1 MLNLFSVHPFSA
13 QSLSASCVL
22 MMVLLRWPVS
32 SFKSFSERHDKL
44 LRKPILRST
53 MDKATDVFS
62 SDSFWRAFAR
72 DLREAQGRVIIQ
84 SPFVTIKRLRILQPI
99 LFELIQRNVSVCVF
113 VQRPQ
118 RTNSAV
124 KPSDAETDR
133 IRSFQ
138 DCLRSMDRLGLHVN
152 DRLDIHEKL
161 AIIDE
166 SILWEG
172 SMNILSHSR
181 TSERMRRIVSSNET
195 SGALQL
201 HRLLDCTNCRRV
213 SPEHSVGLVE
223 QLVDA
228 RLAQSLSRAELAR
241 RCNVSPTAIARVEL
255 PGSNSRL
262 SSLLRFAA
270 NLDHEIILVPKWLV
284 PSVRNFIARENATDG
299 SKSASGPYRALHTD
313 ATDWC

>member
-1 MLNLFSVHPFSA
+1 
-13 QSLSASCVL
+13 
-22 MMVLLRWPVS
+22 
-32 SFKSFSERHDKL
+32 
-44 LRKPILRST
+44 

-181 TSERMRRIVSSNET
+181 TSERMRRIVSSNE
-195 SGALQL
+195 
-201 HRLLDCTNCRRV
+201 
-213 SPEHSVGLVE
+213 
-223 QLVDA
+223 
-228 RLAQSLSRAELAR
+228 
-241 RCNVSPTAIARVEL
+241 L
-255 PGSNSRL
+255 PGRSNCTGCWTAQTAGECRPSIRL
-262 SSLLRFAA
+262 VWLNNSLMQGS
-270 NLDHEIILVPKWLV
+270 PKASLV
-284 PSVRNFIARENATDG
+284 PS
-299 SKSASGPYRALHTD
+299 
-313 ATDWC
+313 